1 MITRHFHDVHWSQ
14 DQPSKPINH
23 HFLSQMKKVPV
34 SIAYGDFIL
43 RHINVKKEGCQQAA
57 KFRILNEKYQ
67 K

>member
-1 MITRHFHDVHWSQ
+1 
-14 DQPSKPINH
+14 
-23 HFLSQMKKVPV
+23 MKKVPV

-57 KFRILNEKYQ
+57 KFRKLNEKYQ